1 MVTIASLHDFPQYAP
16 ILAYWAFHEWYK
28 HRSLEFDTVLKAY
41 NGRTQSDSL
50 PQIFVALDDTLP
62 VGMATLKLDDLR
74 SQKDINPWLSTLYV
88 VPECRGNGIGC
99 ALIFKIS
106 ERARELGFEWL
117 HLFLGQR
124 EPARLERF
132 YIKRGWE
139 VIDNSTDNDG
149 LNTKILRHCLR
160 PDSNHPS

>member
-1 MVTIASLHDFPQYAP
+1 MVTIASLHDNPQYAP
-16 ILAYWAFHEWYK
+16 ILAYWTFHEWYK
-28 HRSLEFDTVLKAY
+28 HRSLDFDTVLKVY
-41 NGRTQSDSL
+41 NSRIQSDSL

-74 SQKDINPWLSTLYV
+74 SRKEINPWLSTLYV
-88 VPECRGNGIGC
+88 VPECRGKGIGS

-124 EPARLERF
+124 DPARLERF

-139 VIDNSTDNDG
+139 VIGNSMDNDG
-149 LNTKILRHCLR
+149 QSTKILRHCLR
-160 PDSNHPS
+160 LSDNVSL